1 MNLQERL
8 QQLAQQREQLWI
20 ALHETNGAMKI
31 LEEQILETQATS
43 EAAQPLDTKALDQE
57 LGKMSSKSKAQPT

>member
-31 LEEQILETQATS
+31 LEQQILE
-43 EAAQPLDTKALDQE
+43 AAPESDQPLNTKASSQE
-57 LGKMSSKSKAQPT
+57 LKTKSSKSKA

>member
-20 ALHETNGAMKI
+20 ALHEVNGAMKI
-31 LEEQILETQATS
+31 LEEQILETQ
-43 EAAQPLDTKALDQE
+43 EKPEQVQPLDTKATTPQE
-57 LGKMSSKSKAQPT
+57 EKAPSK

>member
-1 MNLQERL
+1 MNLKEKL

-31 LEEQILETQATS
+31 LEEQILEA
-43 EAAQPLDTKALDQE
+43 EPELNQPLDTEASSQE
-57 LGKMSSKSKAQPT
+57 SKTASSKSKA

>member
-31 LEEQILETQATS
+31 LEQQILETQS
-43 EAAQPLDTKALDQE
+43 VPESNQPLDTKASPPQE
-57 LGKMSSKSKAQPT
+57 ATAPSE

>member
-1 MNLQERL
+1 MNLQEKL

-31 LEEQILETQATS
+31 LEQQILEAEPELGQPSNTQASNQQLKT
-43 EAAQPLDTKALDQE
+43 E
-57 LGKMSSKSKAQPT
+57 SSKSKA

>member
-1 MNLQERL
+1 MNLKERL

-31 LEEQILETQATS
+31 LEQQILETQAEPESNQLSDIEASAPQEATAPS
-43 EAAQPLDTKALDQE
+43 E
-57 LGKMSSKSKAQPT
+57 

>member
-31 LEEQILETQATS
+31 LEQQILETQAVS
-43 EAAQPLDTKALDQE
+43 ESTQPSETGASTPQEVAAPSE
-57 LGKMSSKSKAQPT
+57 

>member
-20 ALHETNGAMKI
+20 ALHEVNGAMKI
-31 LEEQILETQATS
+31 LEEQILETQEKPEEVQPSNTEASTPQEAIAPS
-43 EAAQPLDTKALDQE
+43 E
-57 LGKMSSKSKAQPT
+57 

>member
-20 ALHETNGAMKI
+20 ALHETNGAMKL
-31 LEEQILETQATS
+31 LEQQILETQAEPESNQPSNTEASSQES
-43 EAAQPLDTKALDQE
+43 ETV
-57 LGKMSSKSKAQPT
+57 SSKSKA

>member
-31 LEEQILETQATS
+31 LEQQILETQAVPEST
-43 EAAQPLDTKALDQE
+43 QPSDITASKQPE
-57 LGKMSSKSKAQPT
+57 ETGSSKSKA

>member
-20 ALHETNGAMKI
+20 ALHETNGAMKL
-31 LEEQILETQATS
+31 LEQQILETQAEPESNPQSDKVVQDQQSKTT
-43 EAAQPLDTKALDQE
+43 PLK
-57 LGKMSSKSKAQPT
+57 K

>member
-8 QQLAQQREQLWI
+8 QQLAVERQNLII

-31 LEEQILETQATS
+31 LEQQILETQAAPESTQPSDTEASTPQEATAPS
-43 EAAQPLDTKALDQE
+43 E
-57 LGKMSSKSKAQPT
+57 

>member
-31 LEEQILETQATS
+31 VEQQILEIQATS
-43 EAAQPLDTKALDQE
+43 EANQPSNTEASVPQE
-57 LGKMSSKSKAQPT
+57 EVVPSE

>member
-1 MNLQERL
+1 MNIQERL

-31 LEEQILETQATS
+31 LEQQILETQAAPESTQPS
-43 EAAQPLDTKALDQE
+43 NTEAAAPQE
-57 LGKMSSKSKAQPT
+57 EVVPSE

>member
-20 ALHETNGAMKI
+20 ALHETNGAMKL
-31 LEEQILETQATS
+31 LEQQILETQAEPELNHQSDKVVQDQQSKTT
-43 EAAQPLDTKALDQE
+43 PLK
-57 LGKMSSKSKAQPT
+57 K

>member
-31 LEEQILETQATS
+31 LEEQILETQATPEAVQPS
-43 EAAQPLDTKALDQE
+43 DTKASTPVEEAAQST
-57 LGKMSSKSKAQPT
+57 

>member
-31 LEEQILETQATS
+31 LEQQILETQAVPES
-43 EAAQPLDTKALDQE
+43 SQPSDTKALKQPKE
-57 LGKMSSKSKAQPT
+57 TTSST

>member
-20 ALHETNGAMKI
+20 ALHETNGAMKL
-31 LEEQILETQATS
+31 LEQQILETQAVS
-43 EAAQPLDTKALDQE
+43 ESSHQSDIKVQDQQSKTTPLK
-57 LGKMSSKSKAQPT
+57 K

>member
-31 LEEQILETQATS
+31 LEQQILETQAGPESTQPS
-43 EAAQPLDTKALDQE
+43 DIEASNQE
-57 LGKMSSKSKAQPT
+57 LKTVSSKSKA

>member
-31 LEEQILETQATS
+31 LEQQILETQAVS
-43 EAAQPLDTKALDQE
+43 ESTQPSDIKASTPQE
-57 LGKMSSKSKAQPT
+57 ATAPSE

>member
-20 ALHETNGAMKI
+20 ALHEVNGAMKI
-31 LEEQILETQATS
+31 LEEQILETQATTEGS
-43 EAAQPLDTKALDQE
+43 QPSDTKASAPQE
-57 LGKMSSKSKAQPT
+57 EVVPSE

>member
-31 LEEQILETQATS
+31 LEQQILETQAAPEST
-43 EAAQPLDTKALDQE
+43 QPLDTKASNQE
-57 LGKMSSKSKAQPT
+57 LKAESSKSKA

>member
-31 LEEQILETQATS
+31 LEQQILETQVVPESNQPSDTEASTPQEATAPS
-43 EAAQPLDTKALDQE
+43 E
-57 LGKMSSKSKAQPT
+57 

>member
-31 LEEQILETQATS
+31 LEQQILETQAEPESNQPSNTEASSQES
-43 EAAQPLDTKALDQE
+43 ETV
-57 LGKMSSKSKAQPT
+57 SSKSKA

>member
-20 ALHETNGAMKI
+20 TLHETNGAMKI
-31 LEEQILETQATS
+31 LEQQILETQAAPEST
-43 EAAQPLDTKALDQE
+43 QPLNKEASGQE
-57 LGKMSSKSKAQPT
+57 SKTESSKSKA

>member
-31 LEEQILETQATS
+31 LEQQILETQAEPESTQPS
-43 EAAQPLDTKALDQE
+43 DTEASTPQEATAPLE
-57 LGKMSSKSKAQPT
+57 

>member
-31 LEEQILETQATS
+31 LEQQILETQAEPESNQPSNTEASSQES
-43 EAAQPLDTKALDQE
+43 E
-57 LGKMSSKSKAQPT
+57 KMSSKSKA